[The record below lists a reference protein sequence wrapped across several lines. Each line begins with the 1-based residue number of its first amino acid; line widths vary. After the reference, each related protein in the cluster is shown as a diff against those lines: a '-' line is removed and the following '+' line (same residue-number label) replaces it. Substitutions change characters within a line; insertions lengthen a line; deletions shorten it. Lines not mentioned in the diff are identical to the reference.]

1 MLTARTGCGFSSP
14 NSSLMMESRPRVTKR
29 TLIVGVVVV
38 TVITFIVLIAE
49 GVLTFHTPTSHT
61 GLLVTTSGNVKKSK
75 VALEKVD
82 SSSSSSTKASKDGD
96 THSREKD
103 KDDESNVEASVSGV
117 ESCRT
122 LPDNS
127 KVSTS
132 KCHAC
137 ASHDQLHVA
146 ECAETGSVEQSV
158 TCVGGK
164 PTERKYRPCRR
175 RVAEEEEERKFLVFE
190 VVNLGL
196 GIAAYFVVLLRRKK
210 LDSALAKK
218 IEEQLASGV

>member
-1 MLTARTGCGFSSP
+1 
-14 NSSLMMESRPRVTKR
+14 MMESRPRVTKR

-75 VALEKVD
+75 VALAKVD
-82 SSSSSSTKASKDGD
+82 SSSSSSTKASKDGLGD
-96 THSREKD
+96 GNTHSKERD
-103 KDDESNVEASVSGV
+103 KDDESNVETSVSGV